1 MVHNKNLVGI
11 KIDIQT
17 IGVEMN
23 GFLQQRILNMIQK
36 LKRYL
41 PQINWIDVY
50 LKRASKRSMDRRE
63 LSVRFGIPGPDMVA
77 SDTGCSWKVMLKNV
91 EKKLVRQLNKRKA
104 MEIKNRYRN
113 QFQ

>member
-23 GFLQQRILNMIQK
+23 GFLQQRISNMIQK

-50 LKRASKRSMDRRE
+50 LKRAPENSMDQRE
-63 LSVRFGIPGPDMVA
+63 LSVRFGIPGPDIVA

-113 QFQ
+113 

>member
-1 MVHNKNLVGI
+1 MGI
-11 KIDIQT
+11 KIGIQT

-23 GFLQQRILNMIQK
+23 GFLQQRISNMIQK

-50 LKRASKRSMDRRE
+50 LKHASKRSMDRRE
-63 LSVRFGIPGPDMVA
+63 LSVRFGIPGPDMFA
-77 SDTGCSWKVMLKNV
+77 SDTGCSWKVMPKNV

>member
-1 MVHNKNLVGI
+1 MIHNENFGRI

-23 GFLQQRILNMIQK
+23 GFLQQRISNMIQK

-50 LKRASKRSMDRRE
+50 LKRAPKHSIDRRE
-63 LSVRFGIPGPDMVA
+63 LRVRFGIPGPDIVA
-77 SDTGCSWKVMLKNV
+77 SDIGCSWKVMLKNV

-104 MEIKNRYRN
+104 IEIKSRYRN
-113 QFQ
+113 